1 MANLKEVRTR
11 IASVDSTRKITSAMK
26 MVSASKLRRAQNAIQ
41 QMRPYAHKLHE
52 LLENLS
58 GAISQTSHP
67 LFTQREEVNSVLLV
81 VISSNRG
88 LCGSFNSNVIKQINH
103 LTEVTYKEVAQNN
116 KLHYVTIGKR
126 ASEHVARYYGNL
138 ILTQDDLTEAPSFD
152 EISNMANTIMSKF
165 AEGNYDK
172 VEIVY
177 HEFRNAASQVLI
189 TETYLPIKPLE
200 QIEENDF
207 PTDYIYQPD
216 RDSITND
223 LVPKILKI
231 QLFKALLDSVA
242 SEHGAR
248 MTAMHQATDNAT
260 ELLKDLKLQ
269 YNKARQAA
277 ITTEILEIVSGAEAL
292 DN

>member
-58 GAISQTSHP
+58 GAISQTNHP

-116 KLHYVTIGKR
+116 KLHYITIGKR
-126 ASEHVARYYGNL
+126 ISEHVDRFYGNL
-138 ILTQDDLTEAPSFD
+138 ILSQDELTESPSFE
-152 EISNMANTIMSKF
+152 EISNMANMIMNKF

>member
-1 MANLKEVRTR
+1 MAN
-11 IASVDSTRKITSAMK
+11 M
-26 MVSASKLRRAQNAIQ
+26 
-41 QMRPYAHKLHE
+41 
-52 LLENLS
+52 
-58 GAISQTSHP
+58 
-67 LFTQREEVNSVLLV
+67 
-81 VISSNRG
+81 
-88 LCGSFNSNVIKQINH
+88 
-103 LTEVTYKEVAQNN
+103 
-116 KLHYVTIGKR
+116 
-126 ASEHVARYYGNL
+126 
-138 ILTQDDLTEAPSFD
+138 
-152 EISNMANTIMSKF
+152 IMNKF